1 MPIGLLYFKD
11 LGLRFA
17 LQENTL
23 QLKYEAVGGTYIEE
37 GRNKESV
44 VSLVSMHDRMYRD
57 G

>member
-17 LQENTL
+17 LQEKTL

-44 VSLVSMHDRMYRD
+44 VSLVSMHDRI
-57 G
+57 